1 MIRGIDVVK
10 IKAHTFGAFGLGRP
24 MSCGNRVEI
33 IGLEIPIA
41 RFIP

>member
-1 MIRGIDVVK
+1 MIRGIAAVK
-10 IKAHTFGAFGLGRP
+10 IKAHTFGTFGLELPTVR
-24 MSCGNRVEI
+24 GNRVEI